1 MRPSTRLAWIA
12 RPDILVALV
21 LSAALAIVA
30 VGCDDREEA
39 AAARETMLTARIDSL
54 HEQARLSESLRDSLR
69 AVIANLEASVS
80 HELSLPDLEFLKKR
94 GLGNPVVELFDD
106 LAKHPEVFPANVP
119 SKPWVYRPDRSRTV
133 VLSRNW
139 MFTVIS
145 DGHYEREAL
154 LKYVI
159 EGPGLI
165 RWECV
170 RQE

>member
-1 MRPSTRLAWIA
+1 MRPSPRLAWIA
-12 RPDILVALV
+12 RPDILVALA
-21 LSAALAIVA
+21 LSGTLAIIA
-30 VGCDDREEA
+30 VGCGDREEA
-39 AAARETMLTARIDSL
+39 AAAREMVLTARIDSL
-54 HEQARLSESLRDSLR
+54 REQARLSESLRDSLQ
-69 AVIANLEASVS
+69 AVISKLEESIS

-94 GLGNPVVELFDD
+94 GLEDPVAELFGD

-119 SKPWVYRPDRSRTV
+119 PKPWVYRPDRTRTV

-139 MFTVIS
+139 LYTVIS

-165 RWECV
+165 RWECI